1 MTRIGVIGA
10 GAWGSVV
17 ANILADNGHDVC
29 LWCYKE
35 SIAQTIANHQ
45 THHRLPGIQ
54 LSKQITTTTQL
65 SDGYDVDLLVLGLSS
80 SQLIAYENDIDWG
93 QINAP
98 ILVLAKGIIEPQW
111 FISDWLKQKFSGEI
125 AVLSGPNLA
134 LEIAKRKPSASVV
147 AATNPLVASDI
158 QALLS
163 NHYFRVYTSNDV
175 RGVQCGGIFKNV
187 FAIAAGCIDGLA
199 LGDNAKSALITRGMV
214 ELKRL
219 FSFFGAKEST
229 VWGLSGLGDLIAT
242 CSSRHSR
249 NWQLGYTVVTNPDRD
264 TWESVNRGQTE
275 GLRTIRLMSDM
286 LVNESLNL
294 PIIRSVGRL
303 FLTDQVSPQ
312 EIIQDLMERGL
323 KSEFDQLV

>member
-1 MTRIGVIGA
+1 MTTIGVIGA

-35 SIAQTIANHQ
+35 SIAQNIANHQ

-54 LSKQITTTTQL
+54 LSKNITTTTHL
-65 SDGYDVDLLVLGLSS
+65 SDCYDVDLLVLGLSS
-80 SQLIAYENDIDWG
+80 SQLIAYENDIDWA

-98 ILVLAKGIIEPQW
+98 ILFLAKGIIEPQW
-111 FISDWLKQKFSGEI
+111 FISDWLKQKFSGDI

-134 LEIAKRKPSASVV
+134 LEIANRKPSASVV

-163 NHYFRVYTSNDV
+163 NHYFRVYTSNDI
-175 RGVQCGGIFKNV
+175 RGLQCGGIFKNV
-187 FAIAAGCIDGLA
+187 FAIAAGCIDGLE

-219 FSFFGAKEST
+219 FSFFGAEDST

-242 CSSRHSR
+242 CSSKQSR
-249 NWQLGYTVVTNPDRD
+249 NWQLGYTVVTNPNRNE
-264 TWESVNRGQTE
+264 WESSNRGQTE

-286 LVNESLNL
+286 LVDESLNL
-294 PIIRSVGRL
+294 PIIMSVARL
-303 FLTDQVSPQ
+303 FLTEQISPQ

-323 KSEFDQLV
+323 KSEFDQLI